1 MNESLFK
8 FFPYNSHDLDA
19 LANNYL
25 WFSNYSNFNDPFE
38 DVFINNAL
46 CAAFPEYDEV
56 KAIEFYKLSHSEQI
70 APHNLESFL
79 LEMKLNGTL
88 EQKYREM
95 VRATFDGT
103 VEELKS
109 FVSKSKATCFARDLD
124 NNKALKNKLMWS
136 HYADGLRGFCVEYN
150 HQELVDGI
158 AERLGKK
165 ISLCPMKYG
174 QLKRYSF
181 EELLRNTAKSI
192 NLPGSHFGV
201 GSLVS
206 MKSSE
211 WEYENEYRLI
221 TDGDNCVYIPSS
233 SIKSITIGS
242 KMPESKRNTLLSIL
256 KGNQEIACD
265 VYEAYIDLES
275 FGLNRRL
282 LHTIK
287 RQA

>member
-1 MNESLFK
+1 MSGNLFK
-8 FFPYNSHDLDA
+8 FFPCNSHDLDA

-38 DVFINNAL
+38 DVFINNAFY
-46 CAAFPEYDEV
+46 ADFPEYDEV
-56 KAIEFYKLSHSEQI
+56 KAIKFFKRLLSEQI
-70 APHNLESFL
+70 PPHDLEALL
-79 LEMKLNGTL
+79 LEMKLDGTFQ
-88 EQKYREM
+88 QKYREL
-95 VRATFDGT
+95 VQETFDGT
-103 VEELKS
+103 VDGLKS
-109 FVSKSKATCFARDLD
+109 FVSKSKATCFARDSD
-124 NNKALKNKLMWS
+124 NNKALQNKLMWS

-158 AERLGKK
+158 SERSGNR
-165 ISLCPMKYG
+165 IILCPMKYG

-181 EELLRNTAKSI
+181 EELVHNTAKSM
-192 NLPGSHFGV
+192 NLPGDHFGI

-256 KGNQEIACD
+256 KGNQELTCD
-265 VYEAYIDLES
+265 IYEAYIDLES
-275 FGLNRRL
+275 FGLKHRL
-282 LHTIK
+282 LHTVK
-287 RQA
+287 GQA